1 MLKQSK
7 CFQRKNY
14 VNRYSLLEKKW
25 NLACFPPFLDQL
37 IEGKNITCCP
47 LIDNHQS
54 PQSSQSAASVSNAFQ
69 SNGISDDESRVDELS
84 ASIYLLCD
92 PSELLNC
99 CSRLNDV
106 R

>member
-1 MLKQSK
+1 MFFKRELCKQI
-7 CFQRKNY
+7 FY
-14 VNRYSLLEKKW
+14 VGKKS

-37 IEGKNITCCP
+37 IEGKNITWCP

-54 PQSSQSAASVSNAFQ
+54 PQSSQFAGSVSNAFQ

-92 PSELLNC
+92 PSELLKRC
-99 CSRLNDV
+99 CR
-106 R
+106 